1 MMRFTAAMTKHLS
14 IAEYWSGRRPLGKAL
29 ERPRDTASLITILAA
44 SAVVLMMI
52 LDVALADHFGADKEH
67 WEAVGDLHPGYAG
80 AC

>member
-14 IAEYWSGRRPLGKAL
+14 IAEYWSGRRPLGKAP

-52 LDVALADHFGADKEH
+52 LDVAEICIRGMQEH
-67 WEAVGDLHPGYAG
+67 VEELGL
-80 AC
+80 C